1 VFPLAQDA
9 DLIMLALATHEVHF
23 SILRERL
30 DFLNV
35 NYKLFKYV
43 YIIHVITV
51 KFPAKFLV
59 CLHILLDI
67 TLCL

>member
-1 VFPLAQDA
+1 VFPLVQDA

-23 SILRERL
+23 SILREVS
-30 DFLNV
+30 FLNV
-35 NYKLFKYV
+35 NYKLFKHV

-51 KFPAKFLV
+51 KFPRNFLV
-59 CLHILLDI
+59 CLHILPDI